1 MCEITQLLVFLV
13 CYTYIKNVL
22 DLKIIKGM
30 NIIWGQSAARITT
43 KLVTQQPEHGQ
54 SAAVAYPYQY
64 KRSISILQDIFT
76 HV

>member
-1 MCEITQLLVFLV
+1 M
-13 CYTYIKNVL
+13 
-22 DLKIIKGM
+22 KIIKGM
-30 NIIWGQSAARITT
+30 NIILGQSAARITT

-64 KRSISILQDIFT
+64 KRYISILQDIFT